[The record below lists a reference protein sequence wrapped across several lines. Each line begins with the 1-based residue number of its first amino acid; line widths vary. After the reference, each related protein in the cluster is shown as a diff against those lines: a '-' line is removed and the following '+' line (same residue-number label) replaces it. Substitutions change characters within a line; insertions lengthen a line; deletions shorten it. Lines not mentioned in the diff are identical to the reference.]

1 MCRTDSVRCGLVG
14 RTCGRGIGGPGG
26 ASALSDLS
34 LPRRV
39 CVVSNYALA
48 RPWSTFLMCPIE
60 LDPVQLV
67 MGVYPFTQAQCM
79 SGWRY
84 LRVPQGLFCI
94 VVSECGG
101 LEYPAGVSDLVTA
114 TRARPRRLATPLT
127 HEWSFA
133 LGILQN

>member
-1 MCRTDSVRCGLVG
+1 MDSSTVCRPDSVRFGLVG

-48 RPWSTFLMCPIE
+48 RPWFTFLMCPIE

-67 MGVYPFTQAQCM
+67 MAVYPFKAVPE
-79 SGWRY
+79 
-84 LRVPQGLFCI
+84 RVCNRTKGKI
-94 VVSECGG
+94 E
-101 LEYPAGVSDLVTA
+101 
-114 TRARPRRLATPLT
+114 LATAGAKHAPGQKT
-127 HEWSFA
+127 VF
-133 LGILQN
+133 

>member
-1 MCRTDSVRCGLVG
+1 MCRPDSVRFGLVG

-48 RPWSTFLMCPIE
+48 RPWFTFLMCPIE

-67 MGVYPFTQAQCM
+67 MAVYPLTRERDNSLFFPRNGENIGILWSQNA
-79 SGWRY
+79 RERKLHLY
-84 LRVPQGLFCI
+84 L
-94 VVSECGG
+94 
-101 LEYPAGVSDLVTA
+101 SDLD
-114 TRARPRRLATPLT
+114 
-127 HEWSFA
+127 SFCDR
-133 LGILQN
+133 